1 MESTRWDLNA
11 EAEAIEPELGIS
23 ISILNCSFVF
33 ESFVAKTM
41 FRGFNHPNF
50 TASKNEESSEDSDHQ
65 QCRRE
70 SLLNKSAAAGDA
82 GDDSGGEEK
91 AKKVG
96 EMEGFGRICKGWN

>member
-70 SLLNKSAAAGDA
+70 SLLNKFKKMKSFLSTNYDDDDDA
-82 GDDSGGEEK
+82 
-91 AKKVG
+91 
-96 EMEGFGRICKGWN
+96 FFQ